1 MLLKK
6 QADTPP
12 AENTQSPLRYLKG
25 IGPKRAQALE
35 KLGIKT
41 PRDLLY
47 FFPWRYEDRSQFKKI
62 AELSAGEAAT
72 IRAEVLAVNLKRI
85 RRFTI
90 LEVKVGDESGLIPCV
105 WFNQPY
111 LKDHFIPGHE
121 VILFGKVNVSKE
133 KLQLNTPEFEIL
145 DPDDT
150 AAPVHTAR
158 VTPIYPLTE
167 GLYQRSLRSTLY
179 ELVNHQ
185 LDSLAREYMPA
196 AFLDKYDFMP
206 LLDAIKEM
214 HFPSSLEAQ
223 AIARKRLA
231 FDELFLFELSLLG
244 KMEQMKTKYR
254 APALSS
260 GSTLEDLKK
269 SLPFQL
275 TAGQNTAIEEILKDL
290 SVTVPMN
297 RLLQGDVGS
306 GKTVV
311 AAGAL
316 LAAARN
322 KKQGAIL
329 VPTEILAEQHYQ
341 TLSALMEK
349 LDVPVALLTSSTPAA
364 KREKIIAELKQ
375 GKLKVIVGT
384 HAILQDDVKFQD
396 LALVIIDEQHK
407 FGVHQRCKLLDRMPR
422 PHQLVMT
429 ATPIPRTLA
438 LTVYGDLATSVL
450 KELPAGR
457 RPIKTYW
464 ITRLKQ
470 KLVWEHIREKC
481 EKGEQAYII
490 FPLIEETEK
499 IDLRAAVQE
508 YDLLRKSVFKNLKVG
523 LVHGKID
530 SKERDALMRKFA
542 RNEIQILVA
551 TSVIEVGVNNPNA
564 TMMVIENAERFGL
577 AQLHQMRG
585 RIGRGDKD
593 SECYLFGE
601 PKTEEGQRRLRILT
615 KSQDGFF
622 LAEEDLKLR
631 GPGDFW
637 GTRQS
642 GVPFFKVANPIEDEN
657 LLLQARKEAH
667 ELISAR
673 KLDTD
678 PEWSGVKKFLEQFPV
693 RY

>member
-1 MLLKK
+1 MSAVSP
-6 QADTPP
+6 QVSNP
-12 AENTQSPLRYLKG
+12 SPLRYIKG

-35 KLGIKT
+35 KLGIQT

-47 FFPWRYEDRSQFKKI
+47 FFPWRYEDRSQFRKI
-62 AELSAGEAAT
+62 AELNPGETAT
-72 IRAEVLAVNLKRI
+72 VRGDILSVNLKRI

-90 LEVKVGDESGLIPCV
+90 LEVKVGDESGLIPAV

-111 LKDHFIPGHE
+111 LKDQFTPDKQI
-121 VILFGKVNVSKE
+121 ILYGKTAVSKE
-133 KLQLNTPEFEIL
+133 KLQFSSPDFEII
-145 DPDDT
+145 DPDEQS
-150 AAPVHTAR
+150 APIHTAR
-158 VTPIYPLTE
+158 ITPIYPLTE
-167 GLYQRSLRSTLY
+167 GLYQRSLRSTIY
-179 ELVNHQ
+179 ELVNTQ
-185 LDSLAREYMPA
+185 LDSLVQEYLPA
-196 AFLDKYDFMP
+196 SFLDKYDLMP
-206 LLDAIKEM
+206 LTEAVKEM

-223 AIARKRLA
+223 TIARKRLA

-244 KMEQMKTKYR
+244 KMEQMRTKYK
-254 APALSS
+254 ASSLPGGSALN
-260 GSTLEDLKK
+260 DLKK

-275 TAGQNTAIEEILKDL
+275 TAGQSEALAEIFKDL
-290 SVTVPMN
+290 ETTIPMN

-322 KKQGAIL
+322 QKQGAIL

-341 TLSALMEK
+341 TLSLLLEK
-349 LDVPVALLTSSTPAA
+349 LNVSVALLTSSTSAP

-375 GKLKVIVGT
+375 GKMKVIVGT
-384 HAILQDDVKFQD
+384 HAILQDDVRFKD

-407 FGVHQRCKLLDRMPR
+407 FGVHQRCKLLDKTPR

-438 LTVYGDLATSVL
+438 LTVYGDLSTSVL

-457 RPIKTYW
+457 KPIKTYW

-470 KLVWEHIREKC
+470 KLVWEHIRDKC
-481 EKGEQAYII
+481 VKGEQAYII
-490 FPLIEETEK
+490 FPLIEESEK
-499 IDLRAAVQE
+499 TDLFAAVQE
-508 YDLLRKSVFKNLKVG
+508 YEMLRKSVFKNVKVG
-523 LVHGKID
+523 LVHGKILPE
-530 SKERDALMRKFA
+530 ERDGIMKAFG

-585 RIGRGDKD
+585 RIGRGDKE

-642 GVPFFKVANPIEDEN
+642 GVPFFKVANPIEDE
-657 LLLQARKEAH
+657 LLLVQARQEASVLIKER
-667 ELISAR
+667 LI
-673 KLDTD
+673 DED
-678 PEWSGVKKFLEQFPV
+678 PKWSGVKKILEQFPI

>member
-1 MLLKK
+1 MTT
-6 QADTPP
+6 ATPRP
-12 AENTQSPLRYLKG
+12 QNTPSPLRYVKG

-35 KLGIKT
+35 KLGIQT

-47 FFPWRYEDRSQFKKI
+47 FFPWRYEDRSRFRKI
-62 AELSAGEAAT
+62 AELNAGETAT
-72 IRAEVLAVNLKRI
+72 IRGDVLSVNLKRI

-90 LEVKVGDESGLIPCV
+90 LEVKVGDESGLIPAV

-111 LKDHFIPGHE
+111 LKDQFTSAKQ
-121 VILFGKVNVSKE
+121 VILYGKVAVSKE
-133 KLQLNTPEFEIL
+133 KLQFSSPDFEII
-145 DPDDT
+145 DPDEHS
-150 AAPVHTAR
+150 APIHTAR
-158 VTPIYPLTE
+158 ITPIYPLTE

-179 ELVNHQ
+179 ELVNTQ
-185 LDSLAREYMPA
+185 LDSLVQEYLPA
-196 AFLDKYDFMP
+196 AFLDKYDLMP
-206 LLDAIKEM
+206 LTEAVKEM

-223 AIARKRLA
+223 AVARKRLA
-231 FDELFLFELSLLG
+231 FDELLLFELTLLG

-254 APALSS
+254 APELSA
-260 GSTLEDLKK
+260 GTALEDLKK

-290 SVTVPMN
+290 ASPVPMN

-322 KKQGAIL
+322 NKQGAIL

-349 LDVPVALLTSSTPAA
+349 LNVPTALLTSSTPAP
-364 KREKIIAELKQ
+364 KRVKMIAELKQ

-384 HAILQDDVKFQD
+384 HAILQEDVKFQD
-396 LALVIIDEQHK
+396 LALVIVDEQHK
-407 FGVHQRCKLLDRMPR
+407 FGVRQRSQLLDRPVR

-438 LTVYGDLATSVL
+438 LTVYGDLSTSVL
-450 KELPAGR
+450 RELPAGR
-457 RPIKTYW
+457 KPIKTYW

-470 KLVWEHIREKC
+470 KLVWEHIHEKC
-481 EKGEQAYII
+481 AKGEQAYII
-490 FPLIEETEK
+490 FPLIEESEK
-499 IDLRAAVQE
+499 TDLFAAVQE
-508 YDLLRKSVFKNLKVG
+508 YEMLRKSVFKKLKVG
-523 LVHGKID
+523 LVHGKLL
-530 SKERDALMRKFA
+530 SEERDAIMKAFS
-542 RNEIQILVA
+542 RNEIHILVA
-551 TSVIEVGVNNPNA
+551 TSVIEVGVNVPNA

-585 RIGRGDKD
+585 RIGRGTKE

-642 GVPFFKVANPIEDEN
+642 GVPLFKVANPIEDEA
-657 LLLQARKEAH
+657 LLLQARQEASVLVKERRI
-667 ELISAR
+667 EE
-673 KLDTD
+673 D
-678 PEWSGVKKFLEQFPV
+678 PEWFGVKKILEQFPI